1 MDNLNFQIRY
11 GIFSDA
17 VDSIF
22 ELNIVFMV
30 ITIGEKKS
38 RYKMVKL
45 RNDYHLCGGYGRVD
59 GNNCG

>member
-30 ITIGEKKS
+30 
-38 RYKMVKL
+38 
-45 RNDYHLCGGYGRVD
+45 DYHFVGIICGFMR
-59 GNNCG
+59 

>member
-11 GIFSDA
+11 GIFSGA

-30 ITIGEKKS
+30 ITIANTENFDEMVKFRTDYHRGGEKS
-38 RYKMVKL
+38 
-45 RNDYHLCGGYGRVD
+45 
-59 GNNCG
+59 